1 MLNTLDALIKQGI
14 DIVLVTTFPHYP
26 NGIIPKEYRHK
37 LISMEKWQ
45 TVNVIRVPV
54 IPLPHRTSIERF
66 LIYISFSC
74 FALLTIPF
82 IGSIDVTWAFS
93 QRLFSFIPGFAQK
106 IIKKSFL
113 VTDMTDI
120 WPEALVN
127 TGNIRSNGLLF
138 KVISCVM
145 RIVYSLSD
153 RVTTLNEA
161 MKKLI
166 VDSTKGS
173 PSKISI
179 LPITVDVNLFRP
191 MDIPRKKE
199 FRDKFIV
206 MYSGNFGPNYDFQTL
221 LKASLELKNKAI
233 DVLFIIRG
241 YGEMGSFISRFIKEE
256 KLMNV
261 LLDTQLLERDDLVHY
276 LNKADT
282 FVLPM
287 KKCPYPDASFSIK
300 LLDYLSCGKPVIC
313 CAEGYLSTF
322 ISEHRAGISIE
333 PGDYEALSKVIIN
346 LKQDQKTRTEIS
358 KNARSLAT
366 QLFSHVTLRENI
378 KSIFSSTHVENV

>member
-14 DIVLVTTFPHYP
+14 DVVLVTAFPHYP
-26 NGIIPKEYRHK
+26 NGVIPKRYRHK
-37 LISMEKWQ
+37 IISREKWR

-66 LIYISFSC
+66 LSYISFSC
-74 FALLTIPF
+74 FALLAIPF
-82 IGSIDVTWAFS
+82 IGPIDVTWAFS

-106 IIKKSFL
+106 IVKKSFL
-113 VTDMTDI
+113 IMDMTDI

-127 TGNIRSNGLLF
+127 TGNIRPNGLLF

-145 RIVYSLSD
+145 RIIYRLSD
-153 RVTTLNEA
+153 RVTTLNGA

-166 VDSTKGS
+166 VDSTKVS

-179 LPITVDVNLFRP
+179 LPITVDIKLFRP

-199 FRDKFIV
+199 FRDKFII

-221 LKASLELKNKAI
+221 LKAALEIKSNTN

-256 KLMNV
+256 NLMNV
-261 LLDTQLLERDDLVHY
+261 LFDTQLLERDDLVYY

-300 LLDYLSCGKPVIC
+300 LLDYLSCGKPIIC

-333 PGDYEALSKVIIN
+333 PGDYDALSKVILN
-346 LKQDQKTRTEIS
+346 LKQDKKIRSEIS
-358 KNARSLAT
+358 RNARRLAEDHFSYKT
-366 QLFSHVTLRENI
+366 LENEIVQLVVPRVNSDA
-378 KSIFSSTHVENV
+378 